1 MQEHLLD
8 AADQFGGAGISDR
21 SARPAERDPRRIA
34 RQRPQRLPAHGRK
47 GIERIGHG
55 SSNCFCRLFCVL
67 VFLGLRSCQCG
78 RTLEQRNRGAELK
91 TSSAQKAA
99 DSLARFRDRLSLPL
113 IAAPMFLVSGVD
125 LVVAACRNGV
135 IGAFPT
141 VNCRSP
147 EQLDGW
153 LGDIETQ
160 LQRHSDGS
168 GKPAAPIC
176 PNLIVHRSNARLPG
190 DLQVLLRHR
199 PEIVITSVGS
209 PAPVL
214 AALHDAGSLVFA
226 DVASIRHAERAVEA
240 GADGLVLLTAGA
252 GGQTGWLN
260 PFVFV
265 RAVRAFFDGPVV
277 LAGGIGDGHA
287 LRAARVLGC
296 DLAYM
301 GTKFIATRESMADIR
316 YKEMLVA
323 SSADDILL
331 TSAFTGLQTNRLPP
345 SIEAAGL
352 DPDNLPLRGAID
364 IGKDIDIGERENR
377 PKRWKD
383 IWSAGHSVSGVMEVL
398 SVDEMIARTLA
409 EYRKAIARVRLG

>member
-1 MQEHLLD
+1 LN
-8 AADQFGGAGISDR
+8 S
-21 SARPAERDPRRIA
+21 SARLDSPA
-34 RQRPQRLPAHGRK
+34 
-47 GIERIGHG
+47 
-55 SSNCFCRLFCVL
+55 
-67 VFLGLRSCQCG
+67 
-78 RTLEQRNRGAELK
+78 
-91 TSSAQKAA
+91 
-99 DSLARFRDRLSLPL
+99 SLACFQERLSLPL
-113 IAAPMFLVSGVD
+113 IAAPMFLVSGVE

-141 VNCRSP
+141 VNCRTP

-153 LGDIETQ
+153 LGEIESRLRRFADET
-160 LQRHSDGS
+160 
-168 GKPAAPIC
+168 GKAAAPIC
-176 PNLIVHRSNARLPG
+176 PNLIVHRSNARLAQ
-190 DLQVLLRHR
+190 DLQVLLRHK

-287 LRAARVLGC
+287 LRAATALGC

-301 GTKFIATRESMADIR
+301 GTKFIATDESMADTR
-316 YKEMLVA
+316 YKQMLVA

-331 TSAFTGLQTNRLPP
+331 TTAFTGLQTNMLRP
-345 SIEAAGL
+345 SIVAAGL
-352 DPDNLPLRGAID
+352 DPEDLPQRGAID
-364 IGKDIDIGERENR
+364 IGKDIDIGARETR
-377 PKRWKD
+377 PERWKD
-383 IWSAGHSVSGVMEVL
+383 IWSAGHSTSGVTGVL
-398 SVDEMIARTLA
+398 AVDDLVARTIA
-409 EYRKAIARVRLG
+409 EFRAGDTGSPAI